1 MIDIKD
7 EKVKKKE
14 VEAALWKKKKR
25 EEATAR
31 KTASLPPSFHSVAA
45 ESLLLLNTVRS
56 FAGPPPHKET
66 ATSLGLGLGALNDTH
81 LREHCFSKEHSRP
94 TSLMV

>member
-14 VEAALWKKKKR
+14 VEAALWKKKRKR

-45 ESLLLLNTVRS
+45 ESLLFLNTVRS

-66 ATSLGLGLGALNDTH
+66 AKSLGLGLAHSTTH
-81 LREHCFSKEHSRP
+81 TCESIVSPKNTAGRRR
-94 TSLMV
+94 